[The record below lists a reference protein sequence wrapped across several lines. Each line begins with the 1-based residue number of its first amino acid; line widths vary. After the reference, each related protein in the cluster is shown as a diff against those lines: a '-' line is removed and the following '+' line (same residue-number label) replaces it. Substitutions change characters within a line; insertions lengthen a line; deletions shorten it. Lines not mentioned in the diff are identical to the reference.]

1 MPKIRA
7 NGIEIA
13 YDRAGE
19 GHHDDDVPMVLIHG
33 FPYNRAMWDEQLGE
47 LTEEFDIITYDL
59 RGHGESEATGGTY
72 SMELLADDLKG
83 LLDAL
88 GLGQV
93 VVGGFS
99 MGGYVALAFYKK
111 YPESV
116 QKLLLLDTR
125 HQGDSE
131 QAAQGREQLAQTVE
145 RDGIAGLADS
155 LPARMLTAA
164 TVSNRPEI
172 VAKAR
177 DMILTASPQ
186 GVAGAARGMAVR
198 ADQTSLLANINVKTL
213 VLVGEEDGITPP
225 ADAEQMATTIP
236 DAKLVQ
242 LAGAAHL
249 SNMEAAHEFS
259 EAIHDF
265 MHD

>member
-1 MPKIRA
+1 MGK
-7 NGIEIA
+7 
-13 YDRAGE
+13 
-19 GHHDDDVPMVLIHG
+19 
-33 FPYNRAMWDEQLGE
+33 
-47 LTEEFDIITYDL
+47 LTEEFDTSTYDL

-83 LLDAL
+83 LLNAL
-88 GLGQV
+88 GLEQV

-145 RDGIAGLADS
+145 RDGVAGPGGLS
-155 LPARMLTAA
+155 HVCWTVA
-164 TVSNRPEI
+164 TVSNQPEI

-177 DMILTASPQ
+177 DMILSASP
-186 GVAGAARGMAVR
+186 
-198 ADQTSLLANINVKTL
+198 
-213 VLVGEEDGITPP
+213 
-225 ADAEQMATTIP
+225 
-236 DAKLVQ
+236 
-242 LAGAAHL
+242 
-249 SNMEAAHEFS
+249 
-259 EAIHDF
+259 
-265 MHD
+265 